1 MANCRHIENRF
12 SRIFRFPT
20 AFWASAS
27 GGFRIVSDT
36 LVNLS
41 VITIYCCHRQTSSLT
56 LAVVVGPWVWGDAK
70 KLPGQLSRPRPRPRP
85 IGHKNGLEAKAWPRG
100 RATSEDITGSTSLVF
115 LASFQDIRTCL
126 AYVHDCQRPWSWRV
140 LQFGKDCSNPMHDSL
155 SSASASWPLA
165 KARGYV
171 AYVFYFLKDTYVR

>member
-27 GGFRIVSDT
+27 GDFRIVSDT

-41 VITIYCCHRQTSSLT
+41 VITIYCCHRQTFSLT

-126 AYVHDCQRPWSWRV
+126 AYMTASDLEVDESFNSVRTVQIPCTIPYRRQARP
-140 LQFGKDCSNPMHDSL
+140 GH
-155 SSASASWPLA
+155 WPRLE
-165 KARGYV
+165 
-171 AYVFYFLKDTYVR
+171 DT